1 MESILHELIFPAC
14 IKVLEIIGVTII
26 MIGVAK
32 MLFQFFR
39 GFISQVN
46 FVQLI
51 TEIRIELGTYLVLC
65 LEIFIGRD
73 IIETLLNPSINDIIV
88 LVILVILRTALAF
101 FLSYEM
107 SHIKM
112 KQIGKLYKKNPAHK

>member
-1 MESILHELIFPAC
+1 MESILHQIIFPSC
-14 IKVLEIIGVTII
+14 IKILEIIGVTII
-26 MIGVAK
+26 MIGVVK

-39 GFISQVN
+39 GFISKVR
-46 FVQLI
+46 FIELI

-88 LVILVILRTALAF
+88 LVILVVLRTTLAF
-101 FLSYEM
+101 FLNYEM
-107 SHIKM
+107 GHIKM
-112 KQIGKLYKKNPAHK
+112 KQIDKLYHKKVKA